1 MKAIIKIYNS
11 AMAWFGGIARDKLL
25 HLLAGVLIA
34 AFFAL
39 VIPHTA
45 GWCIVFAVFAG
56 LAKESIDQR
65 RYNGWDWSD
74 LTYTVFGG
82 LIIQIFAWL

>member
-45 GWCIVFAVFAG
+45 GWCIVFAIFTGMAKRASTNTVITAG
-56 LAKESIDQR
+56 IGSISPI
-65 RYNGWDWSD
+65 RYSE
-74 LTYTVFGG
+74 V
-82 LIIQIFAWL
+82 

>member
-39 VIPHTA
+39 VMPHTA